1 MASSSS
7 SPRRALL
14 NHVHQLRTYL
24 SFSPEQKA
32 RRPVPFVRCD
42 ICRSETGEIIT
53 PATPGSAL
61 TTFPLS
67 PTDRVRAGLVLPC
80 GHMFHTECWDPYPA
94 TFRGKGAITCPRCR
108 LRLNFSG
115 MERNRCAD
123 LPWRYHMP
131 EPDNPSWKWE
141 IEKIPKTAQEYIL
154 EGREAEFELGA
165 MCNVDRLIGASLL
178 GKNIEVER
186 DLVEGRGERVELS
199 KLVDKVRADGW
210 FFEEEIDLA
219 FPGWLPRMELGD
231 IRREPP
237 RGGGGGLGGGAVE
250 EVDEEGG
257 VHLGGSRR
265 RGAGKGAV
273 ICGILVG
280 IMMRMMRMM
289 RMRMMRMRMM
299 MMRRRRRKRRRRRRR
314 RRRRIVRWM
323 MRRSSEGGREGRL
336 VF

>member
-1 MASSSS
+1 MASSS

-108 LRLNFSG
+108 LRLNFSE

-178 GKNIEVER
+178 GENIEVER
-186 DLVEGRGERVELS
+186 DLVEGRGQRVELS

-219 FPGWLPRMELGD
+219 FPGWLPRMEVGD

-237 RGGGGGLGGGAVE
+237 RGEEEDWVE
-250 EVDEEGG
+250 GRLKRLMRREGYTWRG
-257 VHLGGSRR
+257 EPPTGSRR
-265 RGAGKGAV
+265 RGRNLWNIGGDYDEDDEDDEDDDEDDEDDDEDDEDDDDEEEEEEEED
-273 ICGILVG
+273 
-280 IMMRMMRMM
+280 
-289 RMRMMRMRMM
+289 
-299 MMRRRRRKRRRRRRR
+299 
-314 RRRRIVRWM
+314 
-323 MRRSSEGGREGRL
+323 SEMDDEDE
-336 VF
+336 